1 MTGDEVR
8 RRLDELIRARGTD
21 YLAVSR
27 LLGRNPAYIQQFI
40 KRGVPRHLGER
51 DRRMLAAHFGVDES
65 ELGGPAPPP
74 GGDQARDR
82 ENRRVLLS
90 AAAEARP
97 GAGPGEPAALKDYV
111 LIPYLGARRSS
122 APPAS
127 RDAALAFETGFARQ
141 IGSGRLGALSALM
154 VEGDSMSPSLLPG
167 DQILVDLDDS
177 TPLRDGLY
185 GFEMDGGFS
194 IRRVTVH
201 PVTGRPS
208 LLPDNPAYASF
219 PDCDPCALRV
229 LGRVVWI
236 GRKLP

>member
-1 MTGDEVR
+1 MTGDEIR

-51 DRRMLAAHFGVDES
+51 DRRLLAAHFGVDEA
-65 ELGGPAPPP
+65 ELGGPSQPQGA
-74 GGDQARDR
+74 DQARDSQS
-82 ENRRVLLS
+82 RRVLLS
-90 AAAEARP
+90 AAAEVRP
-97 GAGPGEPAALKDYV
+97 TGAGETATLKDYV
-111 LIPYLGARRSS
+111 LIPYLTAHRST
-122 APPAS
+122 APAS
-127 RDAALAFETGFARQ
+127 GRDALAFETGFARQ
-141 IGSGRLGALSALM
+141 VGSGRLGALSALL

-167 DQILVDLDDS
+167 DQILVDLDDCA
-177 TPLRDGLY
+177 PLRDGLY
-185 GFEMDGGFS
+185 TFEMDGGFS
-194 IRRVTVH
+194 IRRVSVH

-219 PDCDPCALRV
+219 TDCDPEALKV

>member
-1 MTGDEVR
+1 MAGDEVR

-51 DRRMLAAHFGVDES
+51 DRRLLAAYFGVDEA
-65 ELGGPAPPP
+65 ELGGPPLAP
-74 GGDQARDR
+74 GADQVRDQQS
-82 ENRRVLLS
+82 RRVLLS
-90 AAAEARP
+90 AAAEGRP
-97 GAGPGEPAALKDYV
+97 GGGSGETATLKDYV
-111 LIPYLGARRSS
+111 LIPYLTARRS
-122 APPAS
+122 APPPPG
-127 RDAALAFETGFARQ
+127 RDALAFETGFARQ
-141 IGSGRLGALSALM
+141 IGSGRLGALSALL

-177 TPLRDGLY
+177 APLRDGLY
-185 GFEMDGGFS
+185 TFEMDGGFS

-219 PDCDPCALRV
+219 ADCDPAALKV

>member
-8 RRLDELIRARGTD
+8 RRLDDLIRARGTD

-40 KRGVPRHLGER
+40 KRGVPRHLNER
-51 DRRMLAAHFGVDES
+51 DRRILAAHFGVDEA
-65 ELGGPAPPP
+65 ELGGPVAPTGAEP
-74 GGDQARDR
+74 ARDPH
-82 ENRRVLLS
+82 NRRVLLS

-97 GAGPGEPAALKDYV
+97 GAGACETAALKDYV
-111 LIPYLGARRSS
+111 LIPYLS
-122 APPAS
+122 ACRKRES
-127 RDAALAFETGFARQ
+127 RVGGDALAFETGFARQ
-141 IGSGRLGALSALM
+141 IGSGRLGALSALR
-154 VEGDSMSPSLLPG
+154 VEGDSMSPSLLPD
-167 DQILVDLDDS
+167 DQILVDLDDT

-185 GFEMDGGFS
+185 TFELDGGFS
-194 IRRVTVH
+194 IRRVTLH

-208 LLPDNPAYASF
+208 LQTDNPAYASF
-219 PDCDPCALRV
+219 ADCDPGALRI

>member
-21 YLAVSR
+21 YLAVSK

-40 KRGVPRHLGER
+40 KRGVPRQLGER
-51 DRRMLAAHFGVDES
+51 DRRLLAAHFGVDEA
-65 ELGGPAPPP
+65 ELGGPAMPYPAEP
-74 GGDQARDR
+74 GRDTQS
-82 ENRRVLLS
+82 RRVLLS
-90 AAAEARP
+90 APAEARP
-97 GAGPGEPAALKDYV
+97 AGLPGEATALKDYV
-111 LIPYLGARRSS
+111 LIPYLSARRSA
-122 APPAS
+122 APAP
-127 RDAALAFETGFARQ
+127 RQDALAFETGFARQ
-141 IGSGRLGALSALM
+141 IGSGRLGALSALL

-167 DQILVDLDDS
+167 DQILVDLDDCA
-177 TPLRDGLY
+177 PLRDGLY
-185 GFEMDGGFS
+185 TFEMDGGFS
-194 IRRVTVH
+194 IRRVSVH

-219 PDCDPCALRV
+219 PDCDPAALKV